1 MTPPL
6 DRPKRPSPLRWL
18 KRNVKSSVLL
28 GLLVVALAG
37 CREDAAS
44 DQPAPIRGVKTHL
57 VAEIDTT
64 TNRYFPSV
72 LQPAAI
78 TSLAFEVPGRL
89 DQLSLD
95 VGQPVSEG
103 DVLARLDQ
111 ASFLTQLNNAES
123 AALQTQTALS
133 EAQGTLARQTELLA
147 RGAVTRV
154 SVEAAQTD
162 VESLQAQL
170 AQAQA
175 GVDAA
180 RQDLARTEL
189 RAPFEGVISSVDV
202 AAFAT
207 VGAGLPITSL
217 YSTDTL
223 EASFTVSFDLV
234 NQLVVGTL
242 VTVTPADMPA
252 VSLEGVVTELG
263 SRAATVSSFPV
274 IVQLLESH
282 PILKAGMA
290 VEVAIALPISQTEGY
305 DLPLTAAILDGGTDT
320 ARVEG
325 RTALAV
331 FVYDAESS
339 SLARRDIISAGV
351 RGNNLI
357 IVEGLSAGDLVASA
371 GVSFLRDGQQV
382 NLLNPEN

>member
-1 MTPPL
+1 MTPLL
-6 DRPKRPSPLRWL
+6 DNQKRLSPLRWI
-18 KRNVKSSVLL
+18 KRKTAFPVSL
-28 GLLVVALAG
+28 GLIVVALAG
-37 CREDAAS
+37 CREEIAS
-44 DQPAPIRGVKTHL
+44 EQSAPIRGLKTHL

-64 TNRYFPSV
+64 TSRFFPSV

-89 DQLSLD
+89 EQVSLM

-111 ASFLTQLNNAES
+111 ASFQTQLDNAQS
-123 AALQTQTALS
+123 AAAQTQTALS
-133 EAQGTLARQTELLA
+133 EAQDTLSRQTQLLA
-147 RGAVTRV
+147 TGAVTRV
-154 SVEAAQTD
+154 SVDAARTD

-175 GVDAA
+175 GIDAA
-180 RQDLARTEL
+180 LQDLARTEL

-202 AAFAT
+202 ASFAT
-207 VGAGLPITSL
+207 IGAGLPITSL

-234 NQLVVGTL
+234 DQLVVGTP
-242 VTVTPADMPA
+242 VTVTPADTPA

-274 IVQLLESH
+274 IVQLLDSN

-290 VEVAIALPISQTEGY
+290 VEVAIALPISHTRGY
-305 DLPLTAAILDGGTDT
+305 DLPLTAAILDNGTET
-320 ARVEG
+320 ATVEG

-331 FVYDAESS
+331 FVYDADSS
-339 SLARRDIISAGV
+339 SLVRRYIVSAGV

-357 IVEGLSAGDLVASA
+357 IVGGLSAGDLVASA
-371 GVSFLRDGQQV
+371 GVSFLREGQQV
-382 NLLNPEN
+382 NLLDPEN

>member
-1 MTPPL
+1 MTTPL
-6 DRPKRPSPLRWL
+6 DRQKCPRPLRRI
-18 KRNVKSSVLL
+18 KRNAKFPMLL
-28 GLLVVALAG
+28 GLIVVVFAG
-37 CREDAAS
+37 CREDVAS
-44 DQPAPIRGVKTHL
+44 DQSAPIRGVKTHL
-57 VAEIDTT
+57 VTEIDTT
-64 TNRYFPSV
+64 TSRFFPSV

-78 TSLAFEVPGRL
+78 TSLAFELPGRL
-89 DQLSLD
+89 EQLSLM

-111 ASFLTQLNNAES
+111 ASFQTQLSNAQS
-123 AALQTQTALS
+123 AAAQTQTALS
-133 EAQGTLARQTELLA
+133 EAQDKLARQTQLLA
-147 RGAVTRV
+147 TGAVTRV
-154 SVEAAQTD
+154 SVDAARAD

-234 NQLVVGTL
+234 NQLVVGTP

-252 VSLEGVVTELG
+252 VSLKGVVTELG

-274 IVQLLESH
+274 VVQLLESD

-290 VEVAIALPISQTEGY
+290 VEVAIALPNSQTEGY
-305 DLPLTAAILDGGTDT
+305 DLPLTAAILDRGTDT
-320 ARVEG
+320 ATVEG
-325 RTALAV
+325 KTALAV
-331 FVYDAESS
+331 FVYDADSS
-339 SLARRDIISAGV
+339 TLARSDIISAGV

-357 IVEGLSAGDLVASA
+357 IVEGLNAGDLVASA
-371 GVSFLRDGQQV
+371 GVSFLRDGQRV
-382 NLLNPEN
+382 NLLDPEN